1 MLSFIQNKHVT
12 LTLLVFLVA
21 ILTARD
27 FIIVHDETLVL
38 LCFILF
44 LTFLYVA
51 LKDMVTAS
59 FNDRALQIEKEFN
72 DSYSLKEQTLQL
84 LANHHE
90 KQVSLLN
97 EIDSL
102 MLFTKSEVN
111 NIIQTRQAA
120 LRARLISE
128 FRTKLNT
135 AVKKEDAF
143 FQFIQ
148 QTTNTIVMNSILENI
163 SGPTGEALKNTSFE
177 EGIRILE
184 EGAISLQDK
193 EEANS

>member
-1 MLSFIQNKHVT
+1 MLSFLQNKHVT
-12 LTLLVFLVA
+12 LTLLVFFVA
-21 ILTARD
+21 ILTTRQ
-27 FIIVHDETLVL
+27 FVIVHDETLVL
-38 LCFILF
+38 LCFVLF

-51 LKDMVTAS
+51 LKDMVTAT

-72 DSYSLKEQTLQL
+72 DLYSLKEQTLQL

-120 LRARLISE
+120 LRSKLIAE
-128 FRTKLNT
+128 FRNKLNT
-135 AVKKEDAF
+135 ALKKEDAF

-148 QTTNTIVMNSILENI
+148 QSTNNIVMNNILENI
-163 SGPTGEALKNTSFE
+163 NGSGGELLKATSFE

-184 EGAISLQDK
+184 EGANAAQ
-193 EEANS
+193 ETV

>member
-1 MLSFIQNKHVT
+1 MLSFLQNKHVT
-12 LTLLVFLVA
+12 LTLLVFFVA
-21 ILTARD
+21 ALTTSQI
-27 FIIVHDETLVL
+27 IIVHDETLVL
-38 LCFILF
+38 LCFVLF

-72 DSYSLKEQTLQL
+72 DSYNLKEQTLQL

-120 LRARLISE
+120 LRARLITE
-128 FRTKLNT
+128 FRNKLNT
-135 AVKKEDAF
+135 ALKKEDAF

-148 QTTNTIVMNSILENI
+148 QSTNTIVMNSILENI
-163 SGPTGEALKNTSFE
+163 SGPTGETLKQACFE
-177 EGIRILE
+177 EGISILE
-184 EGAISLQDK
+184 ES
-193 EEANS
+193 ANLLENKVE